1 MTEELNKKLT
11 ISSSPKKVS
20 SNNILDD
27 DNNKDIYYF
36 KENEEEN
43 INNFNLNK
51 NSQNPSLNNE
61 NKIGVDNLQ
70 NNNFIDLDDKKL
82 YQINN
87 DEFLIQQLM
96 ANNNEKSFDFS
107 IQNENFCL
115 ENNNLNT
122 SKERKLSNNSN
133 NNSSSYINDYNK
145 KRNEN
150 KMLNKKKGRKK
161 LNEISNS
168 IRNKFA
174 KDNINKKIKRYFL
187 QNFLATL
194 IQTICDSKKIF
205 TIKIK
210 KFNNEIVSQTN
221 IGFNIELFNLTLRE
235 LLKTK
240 ISKKYKII
248 QTRPNEKVCSPNE
261 NEKILNLIEQI
272 NDFKSLLDMKLKE
285 IYKIFIKNKEEFEI
299 IMKSK
304 FNIDFKNNFEYY
316 VNLEKDQKYR
326 EKILYYG
333 NNYEKE
339 YLNENDARKLRKRK
353 NLINN

>member
-1 MTEELNKKLT
+1 MTDKNKRLT
-11 ISSSPKKVS
+11 ILTSPKKVK
-20 SNNILDD
+20 SNNLLNDD
-27 DNNKDIYYF
+27 KNKDTNNN
-36 KENEEEN
+36 ENEEEN
-43 INNFNLNK
+43 MNNFNLNK
-51 NSQNPSLNNE
+51 NSHNILNYE
-61 NKIGVDNLQ
+61 NKIGIDNLQ
-70 NNNFIDLDDKKL
+70 NNNIDFDDNKSN
-82 YQINN
+82 QINN

-96 ANNNEKSFDFS
+96 ENNNEKSYIFS

-115 ENNNLNT
+115 ENNLNT
-122 SKERKLSNNSN
+122 SNEIKLSNNSN
-133 NNSSSYINDYNK
+133 NNSSSYIINDNDK

-150 KMLNKKKGRKK
+150 KILNKKKGRKK
-161 LNEISNS
+161 LNENSNS

-187 QNFLATL
+187 QCFLATL

-205 TIKIK
+205 SIKIK

-221 IGFNIELFNLTLRE
+221 IGFNILLFNLTLRE

-261 NEKILNLIEQI
+261 NEKILNLLEKI
-272 NDFKSLLDMKLKE
+272 NDFQSLLDMKLKE
-285 IYKIFIKNKEEFEI
+285 IYKIFIKNKEEFEK

-316 VNLEKDQKYR
+316 VNLEKDQKFR
-326 EKILYYG
+326 EKLLYYG
-333 NNYEKE
+333 NNYENE
-339 YLNENDARKLRKRK
+339 YLNEKEARKLRKRK
-353 NLINN
+353 NLIDE

>member
-1 MTEELNKKLT
+1 MINNQNINLTNLSFNKRVIPNNLLNINEQVDRETMLAERLFQAYEINSSAYTNEGITEPDIPFEVNYKSDWLLKMQETMFDYKKLNQ
-11 ISSSPKKVS
+11 K
-20 SNNILDD
+20 NNEILCQQSMI
-27 DNNKDIYYF
+27 NNNNE
-36 KENEEEN
+36 KENIYT
-43 INNFNLNK
+43 INNDNFSSENNNTSK
-51 NSQNPSLNNE
+51 NE
-61 NKIGVDNLQ
+61 NKIL
-70 NNNFIDLDDKKL
+70 NN
-82 YQINN
+82 
-87 DEFLIQQLM
+87 
-96 ANNNEKSFDFS
+96 
-107 IQNENFCL
+107 
-115 ENNNLNT
+115 
-122 SKERKLSNNSN
+122 
-133 NNSSSYINDYNK
+133 
-145 KRNEN
+145 
-150 KMLNKKKGRKK
+150 KKGRKK

-285 IYKIFIKNKEEFEI
+285 IYKIFIKNKEEF
-299 IMKSK
+299 
-304 FNIDFKNNFEYY
+304 
-316 VNLEKDQKYR
+316 
-326 EKILYYG
+326 
-333 NNYEKE
+333 
-339 YLNENDARKLRKRK
+339 
-353 NLINN
+353 